1 MHRLRELPWAALR
14 GEVVLPAV
22 ARVLDG
28 AAAEREVDR
37 ALRAHPGLSRDE
49 RAAAVEAIFGVA
61 LWRRRLWREASGSR
75 DPAVLLLC
83 FLRDLAGVPQEQ
95 AAALASA
102 SPPPLRTGAP
112 GRLADRWSL
121 PDWLEADLLSEPG
134 LDAEAVCG
142 AGAGVRA
149 GKPPPLHARGAGA
162 QARCRRNGNP
172 ARRPRAGRA
181 ARARPEP
188 QSLRLA
194 GLA

>member
-61 LWRRRLWREASGSR
+61 LWRRRLWWQASGSR

-83 FLRDLAGVPQEQ
+83 FLRDLAEVPQEQ

-102 SPPPLRTGAP
+102 SAPPLRTGAP

-134 LDAEAVCG
+134 LDAEAFCAAVAVPGPVC
-142 AGAGVRA
+142 VRA
-149 GKPPPLHARGAGA
+149 NRLLCTREEL
-162 QARCRRNGNP
+162 
-172 ARRPRAGRA
+172 ARRLAAEGMETLPGALAPDALHVRGR
-181 ARARPEP
+181 
-188 QSLRLA
+188 
-194 GLA
+194 